1 MTNSP
6 ARSGRVAASPS
17 RGQASP
23 TRTTWGRYSVG
34 GTTHPLSNSPG
45 GVHNLTSPSGQKS
58 DNYSDLL
65 SLVSAQQSRLQ
76 SQHAEIKHVRYR
88 EILFNFYSN
97 LLQCDNEL
105 KYWVDGSRGAENADY
120 VAASQL
126 DAVLS
131 EVRRLEEAAVQ
142 NDEEMLSIEEKRWE
156 TEHSWSNSNVEKLI
170 EL

>member
-1 MTNSP
+1 M
-6 ARSGRVAASPS
+6 
-17 RGQASP
+17 
-23 TRTTWGRYSVG
+23 
-34 GTTHPLSNSPG
+34 
-45 GVHNLTSPSGQKS
+45 
-58 DNYSDLL
+58 
-65 SLVSAQQSRLQ
+65 
-76 SQHAEIKHVRYR
+76 
-88 EILFNFYSN
+88 ILINFQFYPN

-105 KYWVDGSRGAENADY
+105 KYWVDGSRGPENADY

-156 TEHSWSNSNVEKLI
+156 SDCLQIIVGEHICANSNVEKLI